1 MTAPAAP
8 AYHAAMLAL
17 AWANLMHHKLRAA
30 LSALA
35 VGTGLML
42 MLVSRGLATGS
53 IREVNQRMQSVAA
66 ELVVLPA
73 QDNIIFTSGAPFRGL
88 HEQHLRGTADAEGP
102 LAAAVIPIFFGQVRL
117 GGQQQRLFGID
128 PAQLDL
134 FLGGRR
140 VIAGR
145 LFDRAV
151 GFAARVDAG
160 EPRPPESDPAAYDAF
175 LADGLELVID
185 ERLQRVGGYRVG
197 DTVQLLGRVFRIV
210 GVVETGVA
218 GRVLAPLQTLR
229 ELTVA
234 GERHASMYF
243 LKLRP
248 GLDPVGAAEAFQR
261 RMGETARVEL
271 KSEYGRLLRESF
283 ASVDL
288 YMTAS
293 SGVALATCFL
303 FILLT
308 MHTMVI
314 ERTREIG
321 ILKALGVTRL
331 GLVRLSLCE
340 ALLISLAGVAI
351 GITLAVAV
359 RGLLGAVVPL
369 LTVELTGG
377 QLLAALTLGVLGGT
391 LSALYPGWRAARL
404 DPAAALLYE

>member
-1 MTAPAAP
+1 
-8 AYHAAMLAL
+8 MLAL
-17 AWANLMHHKLRAA
+17 AWANLTHHKLRSG

-35 VGTGLML
+35 VGIGLML

-53 IREVNQRMQSVAA
+53 ISEVNQRMQSVAA

-88 HEQHLRGTADAEGP
+88 HERHLRDVADADGP
-102 LAAAVIPIFFGQVRL
+102 LAAAVIPVFFGQVRL

-128 PAQLDL
+128 PGQLEV
-134 FLGGRR
+134 FLSGRR

-151 GFAARVDAG
+151 GFAARVDDGA
-160 EPRPPESDPAAYDAF
+160 PRPPDGDAAAYDAF

-185 ERLQRVGGYRVG
+185 ERLQRVGRYRVG
-197 DTVQLLGRVFRIV
+197 DTVQLMGQVFRIV
-210 GVVETGVA
+210 GIVETGVA

-229 ELTVA
+229 LLTVA
-234 GERHASMYF
+234 GEPHASMYF
-243 LKLRP
+243 LKLRT
-248 GLDPVGAAEAFQR
+248 GLDPAAAAERFQESL
-261 RMGETARVEL
+261 GDTARVEL
-271 KSEYGRLLRESF
+271 KTEYGRLLRESF
-283 ASVDL
+283 ASVNL

-331 GLVRLSLCE
+331 GLVRLSVCE
-340 ALLISLAGVAI
+340 ALLISLGGVAI

-359 RGLLGAVVPL
+359 RGLLGVLVPL

-377 QLLAALTLGVLGGT
+377 QLLAALGVGAVGGM
-391 LSALYPGWRAARL
+391 LSALYPGYRAARL
-404 DPAAALLYE
+404 DPALALLHE